1 MKKYV
6 FTPGPVPVPSEVLV
20 EMAKPIIHHRT
31 AEFESI
37 FEEVREGLK
46 YIYQTEEE
54 VFVLA
59 SSGTGAMEAA
69 VVNTLSRGDKVLV
82 VNGGKFGERW
92 GKIAKAYGLEVEEI
106 VVEWGTAV
114 EPGQIKE
121 ALDNGHSS

>member
-1 MKKYV
+1 MYLHRA
-6 FTPGPVPVPSEVLV
+6 PVPVPSEVLI

-37 FEEVREGLK
+37 FEEVRDGLK

-69 VVNTLSRGDKVLV
+69 IVNTLSR
-82 VNGGKFGERW
+82 W
-92 GKIAKAYGLEVEEI
+92 
-106 VVEWGTAV
+106 
-114 EPGQIKE
+114 
-121 ALDNGHSS
+121 